1 MNRTLKRII
10 LPSVIAINF
19 VSVSLLTSKP
29 AAADNDILESIG
41 VGAGVGAAAGV
52 VTGDNVL
59 EDAVKGAAAGATVHE
74 VNRRRANNCQS
85 RKLERDVIAGAGG
98 STVAGLLTN
107 RRRDI
112 IGDAAKGALA
122 GAVIHGTNKNPCR

>member
-1 MNRTLKRII
+1 MNNTLKRIV
-10 LPSVIAINF
+10 LSSVVAINL
-19 VSVSLLTSKP
+19 VGVSLVANKP
-29 AAADNDILESIG
+29 ATADNDILKDIG
-41 VGAGVGAAAGV
+41 VGAGVGAVGGV
-52 VTGDNVL
+52 ITGDDVL

-112 IGDAAKGALA
+112 VGDAAKGAA
-122 GAVIHGTNKNPCR
+122 AAAVINATNRNCR